1 MNLLAYSNNVFSQ
14 NGEDGIIRELLK
26 RLDIEVTTSEWCLEF
41 GAWDGKHLSNTFS
54 LVEQGARAIY
64 IEGDKDRFQDLL
76 ETAKIYPHIVPINA
90 FVDRWADQANSL
102 DRLLKATGLQNEYLI
117 LSIDIDSY
125 DLDIWESSVAYSP
138 KIVVIEINS
147 SILPGILSWHSTKVP
162 GNSFSATLKVAVNKG
177 YTLVC
182 HTGNLIFVRNDL
194 ISLIGLDQRHIQ
206 YPETLFLY
214 DSPFVS
220 SDPGNVVHPIAR
232 MLPKSL
238 LPHIRRLKSL
248 FT

>member
-1 MNLLAYSNNVFSQ
+1 MTSQ
-14 NGEDGIIRELLK
+14 
-26 RLDIEVTTSEWCLEF
+26 WCVEF

-54 LVEQGARAIY
+54 LVEQGAHAVY
-64 IEGDKDRFQDLL
+64 IEGDKGRYQDLL
-76 ETAKIYPHIVPINA
+76 ETVKIYPLIMPINA
-90 FVDRWADQANSL
+90 FVDRWAEDANSL
-102 DRLLKATGLQNEYLI
+102 DKLLKATGLPNEYLI

-138 KIVVIEINS
+138 KIAVIEINS
-147 SILPGILSWHSTKVP
+147 AILPGILSWHSMKVP
-162 GNSFSATLKVAVNKG
+162 GNSFSATLKVAINKG

-194 ISLIGLDQRHIQ
+194 ISLIGLDERQIQ

-214 DSPFVS
+214 NSPFVS
-220 SDPGNVVHPIAR
+220 SDPCNVVHPIAR

-238 LPHIRRLKSL
+238 LPYVRKLRSFLN
-248 FT
+248 